1 MKNSINQKL
10 LTLALTA
17 LSVFS
22 LNAQNNQ
29 NDKINYDRPYD
40 KAGINVFE
48 TTKKDAV
55 TFTGFQL
62 KVSGGFTQQ
71 YQALSHENTADVIL
85 KDNTLTATAGDS
97 VNINALYP
105 MTNGFNLA
113 TANLILTAQL
123 ADGIAIKLENYMS
136 ARHHNEF
143 WVKGGYIQMDKL
155 PFFGN
160 PKWFAD
166 NFTVKVGQMEVNYG
180 DAHFY
185 RTDNANGIY
194 NPFVGENIMDAFAT
208 EISGEVYFKPENGFI
223 AMLGLSSGLL
233 NADLSIFKDPATGD
247 TIGRKP
253 SVYAKLGYDKQ
264 LNDDLRV
271 RLTGSVYANGGTSR
285 NTLYGGDRA
294 GSRYYLAGESQ
305 YYMSGAT
312 LTAATP
318 TNKAFSGRID
328 PGFSSNLMSIMIN
341 PFVKFHGLEVFGTY
355 EMSSGSA
362 GLSNVLDSVDRS
374 FSQISGSVVY
384 RFLAE
389 EQCYVG
395 VRYNTVTGRLYGYT
409 DDDGDVNVN
418 RLQVAAGWFPT
429 ENLLLKLEYVD
440 QKYDNF
446 KTTDVRNG
454 LEFKGVMVEAS
465 VGF

>member
-10 LTLALTA
+10 LALALTA
-17 LSVFS
+17 LSVLS

-123 ADGIAIKLENYMS
+123 ADGIAVKLENYMS

-208 EISGEVYFKPENGFI
+208 EISGEVYFKPENGYYCHVRFI
-223 AMLGLSSGLL
+223 
-233 NADLSIFKDPATGD
+233 IWIVKC
-247 TIGRKP
+247 
-253 SVYAKLGYDKQ
+253 
-264 LNDDLRV
+264 
-271 RLTGSVYANGGTSR
+271 RL
-285 NTLYGGDRA
+285 
-294 GSRYYLAGESQ
+294 
-305 YYMSGAT
+305 
-312 LTAATP
+312 
-318 TNKAFSGRID
+318 
-328 PGFSSNLMSIMIN
+328 IN
-341 PFVKFHGLEVFGTY
+341 
-355 EMSSGSA
+355 
-362 GLSNVLDSVDRS
+362 
-374 FSQISGSVVY
+374 I
-384 RFLAE
+384 
-389 EQCYVG
+389 
-395 VRYNTVTGRLYGYT
+395 
-409 DDDGDVNVN
+409 
-418 RLQVAAGWFPT
+418 
-429 ENLLLKLEYVD
+429 
-440 QKYDNF
+440 
-446 KTTDVRNG
+446 
-454 LEFKGVMVEAS
+454 
-465 VGF
+465 